1 MRELKISQ
9 SITSRNTDSLN
20 KYLVDINRYP
30 LLTPEEETDLA
41 EQVKLGGRQGR
52 EARDTL
58 VKSNLRFVVSVAKQY
73 QHRGLGLTDLID
85 EGNIGLLRA
94 ADKFDPTRGFKF
106 ISYAVWWIRQ
116 SILQALAEKSRTR
129 R

>member
-1 MRELKISQ
+1 MMRELKISQ

-73 QHRGLGLTDLID
+73 QHRGLVRHWQRPSLRPWPPSSEPPRRHWPPTPSTDWP
-85 EGNIGLLRA
+85 R
-94 ADKFDPTRGFKF
+94 
-106 ISYAVWWIRQ
+106 
-116 SILQALAEKSRTR
+116 
-129 R
+129 